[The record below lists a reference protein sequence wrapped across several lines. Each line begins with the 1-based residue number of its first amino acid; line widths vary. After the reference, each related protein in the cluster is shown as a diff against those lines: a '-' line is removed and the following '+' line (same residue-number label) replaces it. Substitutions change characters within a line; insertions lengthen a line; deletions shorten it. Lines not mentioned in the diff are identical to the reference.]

1 MQCAEGFES
10 FRSHLVLHAAVA
22 QTAFVALVAH
32 ILDRVF
38 FTAPVLTNF
47 SSVPFLGY
55 FLGRSRFSISLFPRP
70 SIRNL
75 ADFLANQ

>member
-1 MQCAEGFES
+1 MQCAESFES

-22 QTAFVALVAH
+22 QATFVALVAQ
-32 ILDRVF
+32 ILDLVL
-38 FTAPVLTNF
+38 FTALVLTNF
-47 SSVPFLGY
+47 TNVPFLGY
-55 FLGRSRFSISLFPRP
+55 FLGRSRFSISLVPRS